1 MKNRK
6 MIFTMIAIFLVIMIF
21 FAACKKKSDGIAYVT
36 DENGVQLTDTNGEP
50 ITVVPETSI
59 VTITDGN
66 GNVVTNENGE
76 PETSIYYKPQQV
88 VVPVTDSNHEAVTG
102 ENGEVLTTLVWF
114 PADPTTTAIETVTVT
129 DSNGNPV
136 TNPGETVTEPN
147 GDPVTEPNGDPV
159 TKPGTPVTETTIITA
174 ANKSFSKTMG
184 GTTGI
189 DEAVAVVP
197 AADGGVF
204 AAVSGSSKDGMFQSI
219 ADTREIAFAICK
231 YDNEGNLVWTKA
243 FGSKSSVSAE
253 DICETSDGGVII
265 VGQTRAKN
273 FISVHGSEYD
283 AFIMKLDKDGN
294 EVFRKAW
301 GGTAN
306 ENFNSVKE
314 APDGNIFAAGFS
326 YSQDGDVEA
335 LSIPKGDGRA
345 VIVKFNANGEQQK
358 AVGVGGFGDYFA
370 DLAIAK
376 NGDIFAVA
384 SMNVGS
390 TQKDYKIKGLTDAGI
405 FRFDKDLNLSFGKVF
420 GGTGRERFEA
430 IAVTDDGGCV
440 IAGASTSSDGD
451 LGAAGIKNKGGE
463 DAVIA
468 KFSGS
473 GSLVFVKSFYG
484 NKSETFKDVT
494 ITSQGYIIAVG
505 EAQSAT
511 RDFITIGNQG
521 GKDVFVTR
529 FNSKGDFISAIG
541 YGGSGD
547 DSARA
552 VCTMTNG
559 QIVIAGSTT
568 STNGDFSQ
576 ANPVSDGT
584 KSVAFI
590 KTVSF

>member
-6 MIFTMIAIFLVIMIF
+6 MIFAMVAIFLVIMIF
-21 FAACKKKSDGIAYVT
+21 FAACKKKGDGIAYVT

-50 ITVVPETSI
+50 ITIIPETSI
-59 VTITDGN
+59 ITITDGN

-76 PETSIYYKPQQV
+76 TETSIYYKPQQV
-88 VVPVTDSNHEAVTG
+88 VVPVTDANHEAVTG

-129 DSNGNPV
+129 DSNGDPV

-197 AADGGVF
+197 ASDGGVF

-219 ADTREIAFAICK
+219 SDTREIAFAICK

-345 VIVKFNANGEQQK
+345 VIVKFNSNGEQQK
-358 AVGVGGFGDYFA
+358 AVGIGGFGDYFA
-370 DLAIAK
+370 DLAIAR

-547 DSARA
+547 DSALS

-559 QIVIAGSTT
+559 QIVIAGSTA
-568 STNGDFSQ
+568 STNGDFGQMSP
-576 ANPVSDGT
+576 ASDGT

>member
-6 MIFTMIAIFLVIMIF
+6 TVIAIVAVFLVMIIF
-21 FAACKKKSDGIAYVT
+21 FAACKKKDDGVAYVT
-36 DENGVQLTDTNGEP
+36 DENGVQLTDVNGEP

-76 PETSIYYKPQQV
+76 AETSIYYKPQQV
-88 VVPVTDSNHEAVTG
+88 VVPVTDINHEAVTG
-102 ENGEVLTTLVWF
+102 SNGEVITTLVWF

-136 TNPGETVTEPN
+136 TKPGETVTDSN

-159 TKPGTPVTETTIITA
+159 TKPGDPVTETTIITA

-184 GTTGI
+184 GTGI
-189 DEAVAVVP
+189 DEAVAVAP
-197 AADGGVF
+197 SADGGVF
-204 AAVSGSSKDGMFQSI
+204 AAVEGNSKDGMFQSV
-219 ADTREIAFAICK
+219 AKTRDIAFTICK
-231 YDNEGNLVWTKA
+231 YDNEGTLVWTKS
-243 FGSKSSVSAE
+243 FGGNSSVSVE
-253 DICETSDGGVII
+253 DICASSDGGVII
-265 VGQTRAKN
+265 VGQTRATD

-283 AFIMKLDKDGN
+283 AYIMKLDQDGN
-294 EVFRKAW
+294 EVFKKVW

-306 ENFNSVKE
+306 ENFNGVKE
-314 APDGNIFAAGFS
+314 ASDGSIFAAGFT
-326 YSQDGDVEA
+326 YSQDGDAAV
-335 LSIPKGDGRA
+335 LSIPDGDSRA
-345 VIVKFNANGEQQK
+345 VIVKFDKNGDTQK
-358 AVGVGGFGDYFA
+358 CVGVAGFGDYFA

-384 SMNVGS
+384 LLNIGDKQ
-390 TQKDYKIKGLTDAGI
+390 TEYKVKGFTDAGV
-405 FRFDKDLNLSFGKVF
+405 FKFDKDLNLSFGKVF
-420 GGTGRERFEA
+420 GGSGRERFEA
-430 IAVTDDGGCV
+430 IAATDDGGCV
-440 IAGASTSSDGD
+440 IAGASNSSDGD
-451 LGAAGIKNKGGE
+451 LGAAGIKNKGEE
-463 DAVIA
+463 DAIIA

-473 GSLVFVKSFYG
+473 GSIVFVRSIYG
-484 NKSETFKDVT
+484 NKSESFKDIT

-505 EAQSAT
+505 ESQSAT

-529 FNSKGDFISAIG
+529 FDSNGNFMSAIG
-541 YGGSGD
+541 YGGAGD
-547 DSARA
+547 DVGLA

-559 QIVIAGSTT
+559 QIVIAGSTA

-576 ANPVSDGT
+576 MNPASDGT
-584 KSVAFI
+584 NSVAFI

>member
-6 MIFTMIAIFLVIMIF
+6 MIFAIVAIFLVIMIF
-21 FAACKKKSDGIAYVT
+21 FAACKKKDDGVAYVT
-36 DENGVQLTDTNGEP
+36 DENGVQLTDVNGEP
-50 ITVVPETSI
+50 ITVVPETSM

-76 PETSIYYKPQQV
+76 AETSIYYKPQQV
-88 VVPVTDSNHEAVTG
+88 VVPVTDMNHEAVTG
-102 ENGEVLTTLVWF
+102 ENGEVVTTLVWF
-114 PADPTTTAIETVTVT
+114 PADPTTTAVETVTVT
-129 DSNGNPV
+129 NS
-136 TNPGETVTEPN
+136 N
-147 GDPVTEPNGDPV
+147 GDPVTTPEGD
-159 TKPGTPVTETTIITA
+159 PVTETTIITA

-184 GTTGI
+184 GTGS
-189 DEAVAVVP
+189 DEAVAVSP
-197 AADGGVF
+197 AADGGTF
-204 AAVSGSSKDGMFQSI
+204 AAVSGNSKDGMFQSV
-219 ADTREIAFAICK
+219 AGTKDIAFAICK
-231 YDNEGNLVWTKA
+231 YDNEGTLVWSKP
-243 FGSKSSVSAE
+243 FGSTSSVLVE
-253 DICETSDGGVII
+253 DICGANDGGVII
-265 VGQTRAKN
+265 VGQTRAKD

-294 EVFRKAW
+294 EVFKKAW

-306 ENFNSVKE
+306 ENFNGVKE
-314 APDGNIFAAGFS
+314 APDGSIYAAGFT
-326 YSQDGDVEA
+326 YSQDGDAES
-335 LSIPKGDGRA
+335 LSISAGDSRA
-345 VIVKFNANGEQQK
+345 VIVKFNANGDAQK
-358 AVGVGGFGDYFA
+358 SVGVAGFGDYFA
-370 DLAIAK
+370 DLAIAR
-376 NGDIFAVA
+376 NGDVFAVA
-384 SMNVGS
+384 SLNVGS
-390 TQKDYKIKGLTDAGI
+390 TQKEYKIKGLTDAGI
-405 FRFDKDLNLSFGKVF
+405 FKFDKDLNLQFGKAF
-420 GGTGRERFEA
+420 GGSGRERFEA

-451 LGAAGIKNKGGE
+451 LGDAGIKNKGEE

-521 GKDVFVTR
+521 GKDIFVTR
-529 FNSKGDFISAIG
+529 FDSNGNFKSAIG
-541 YGGSGD
+541 YGGAGD
-547 DSARA
+547 DSALA
-552 VCTMTNG
+552 VCTMSNG
-559 QIVIAGSTT
+559 QIVIAGRTA

-576 ANPVSDGT
+576 MNPASDGT

>member
-6 MIFTMIAIFLVIMIF
+6 MIIAIVAIFLVIMVF

-159 TKPGTPVTETTIITA
+159 TNPGTPVTETTIITS

-184 GTTGI
+184 GTGI
-189 DEAVAVVP
+189 DEAVAVSP

-204 AAVSGSSKDGMFQSI
+204 AAVVGNSKDGMFQSV
-219 ADTREIAFAICK
+219 AGTRDIAFTICK
-231 YDNEGNLVWTKA
+231 YDNEGTLVWTKS
-243 FGSKSSVSAE
+243 FGGKSSVSVE
-253 DICETSDGGVII
+253 DICSSSDGGVII
-265 VGQTRAKN
+265 VGQTRAKD
-273 FISVHGSEYD
+273 FLSVHGSEYD

-294 EVFRKAW
+294 EVFRNAW
-301 GGTAN
+301 GGTSN
-306 ENFNSVKE
+306 ENFNGVEE
-314 APDGNIFAAGFS
+314 APDGSVYAAGFS
-326 YSQDGDVEA
+326 YSQDGDAESLA
-335 LSIPKGDGRA
+335 IPKGDGRA
-345 VIVKFNANGEQQK
+345 IIVKFNGKGEAQK
-358 AVGVGGFGDYFA
+358 AVGVAGFGDYFA
-370 DLAIAK
+370 DLAIAR

-384 SMNVGS
+384 SLNVGS
-390 TQKDYKIKGLTDAGI
+390 TQKEYKVKGFTDAGI
-405 FRFDKDLNLSFGKVF
+405 FKFDKDLNLSFGKSF
-420 GGTGRERFEA
+420 GGSGRDRFEA

-440 IAGASTSSDGD
+440 IAGASESSDGD

-463 DAVIA
+463 DAIIA
-468 KFSGS
+468 KFTGS
-473 GSLVFVKSFYG
+473 GSVAFVRTFYG
-484 NKSETFKDVT
+484 NKSETFKDLT

-511 RDFITIGNQG
+511 RDFATIGNQG
-521 GKDVFVTR
+521 GKDIFVTR

-541 YGGSGD
+541 YGGAGD

-576 ANPVSDGT
+576 ANPASDGT